1 MSVFGAAGLYGTQLL
16 EAMWLG
22 TGSIGSLG
30 QEGLN
35 TGGEYR
41 LCTELA
47 LGSSLNQPPGTLL
60 YRATKTS

>member
-1 MSVFGAAGLYGTQLL
+1 MSVFRAAGLYGTQLL

-35 TGGEYR
+35 TGREYR
-41 LCTELA
+41 LCAELG

-60 YRATKTS
+60 YRATKAS